1 MTDDEFGDRLGALEY
16 ELIDA
21 QTVRHE
27 RAIYDKMIALFEEY
41 HQPDMVADLQGQVR
55 FRKFEV
61 REAWQNAYDSMVFSL
76 PKPLRWIVK
85 KLT

>member
-27 RAIYDKMIALFEEY
+27 RAIYNKMFELSGEY
-41 HQPDMVADLQGQVR
+41 NNRAMFDDLSGSLR
-55 FRKFEV
+55 YKKFLV
-61 REAWQNAYDSMVFSL
+61 REAWQNVYDKVVFNL
-76 PKPLRWIVK
+76 PKPLRWIVR
-85 KLT
+85 KLQ